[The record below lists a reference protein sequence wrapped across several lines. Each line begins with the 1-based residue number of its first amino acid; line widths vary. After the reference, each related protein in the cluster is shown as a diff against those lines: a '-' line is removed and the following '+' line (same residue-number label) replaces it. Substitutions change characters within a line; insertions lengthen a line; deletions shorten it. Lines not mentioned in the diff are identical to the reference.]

1 MAHWARVK
9 GGIVTQV
16 IVAEEEYFQTY
27 VDEEPGE
34 WIQTSYNT
42 RHNKHYKADGTLS
55 ADQSKALRGNF
66 ASIGGHYDKA
76 KDVFYEEKPYDSW
89 TLNSNWEWVS
99 PKGHMPNDGKSYQWN
114 ETDKVWE
121 EMSE

>member
-1 MAHWARVK
+1 MAHYAKVLNGKIINVMR
-9 GGIVTQV
+9 
-16 IVAEEEYFQTY
+16 AEKEFIDSFI
-27 VDEEPGE
+27 DESPGE
-34 WIQTSYNT
+34 WIQTSFNT

-55 ADQSKALRGNF
+55 ADQKKALRGNY

-76 KDVFYEEKPYDSW
+76 KDVFYDEKPYDSW
-89 TLNSNWEWVS
+89 VLSKDWEWVS

-121 EMSE
+121 EMGE